1 VPPLLVD
8 GNKVGQLTK
17 NNEKQKKMMNQES
30 RKKGLTAR
38 NLGIAALLCSALIS
52 LSFAGCCAET
62 KPAPPPAVGK
72 QPVGK

>member
-1 VPPLLVD
+1 
-8 GNKVGQLTK
+8 
-17 NNEKQKKMMNQES
+17 MMNQES

-38 NLGIAALLCSALIS
+38 NLGIVALLCSALIS